1 MAKPKIFIVENKT
14 CNTYVKNYDQKGL
27 TETSNILDAQRYVNF
42 DKADSLA
49 FDLSDED
56 CSYKA
61 VEII

>member
-27 TETSNILDAQRYVNF
+27 TETSNILDAKRYVNF